1 MNDFKQETMHTS
13 YKNGMIGHG
22 GGGDAV
28 KMLKN
33 TYYQNLLETYF
44 VKPVGK

>member
-1 MNDFKQETMHTS
+1 MF
-13 YKNGMIGHG
+13 GHGG

-33 TYYQNLLETYF
+33 TLLKKLIRNLFCKNL
-44 VKPVGK
+44 